1 MIPDGLDVHGL
12 GQNEDV
18 LKIVSCEKL
27 LDCGIVVF
35 SRPPNTMNVAKY
47 SHTIVSVSEFAESEA
62 EKFV

>member
-1 MIPDGLDVHGL
+1 MHGL

-18 LKIVSCEKL
+18 LKIVSGEKL

-35 SRPPNTMNVAKY
+35 SRPHSAKEIKKY
-47 SHTIVSVSEFAESEA
+47 FHTIVSVRGFAESEA